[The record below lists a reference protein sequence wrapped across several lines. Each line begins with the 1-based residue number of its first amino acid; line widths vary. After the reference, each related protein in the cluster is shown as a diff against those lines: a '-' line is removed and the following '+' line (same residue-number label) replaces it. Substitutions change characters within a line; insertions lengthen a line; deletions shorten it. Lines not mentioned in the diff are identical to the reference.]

1 MPSLSTE
8 ICGLK
13 LRNPTILAS
22 GILDLTGS
30 SMKRVVEKGGAGAV
44 VTKSISVGPREGHRN
59 PSVIVVE
66 DGLLNAIGLSNPGYK
81 EFHSEIVKAK
91 TAGAPVIGS
100 VFGKTPD
107 EFAEVAGALT
117 SYGVDAI
124 EINLSCPN
132 VKGAQYSQDPKLSG
146 EVVRAVKTVV
156 DKPVI
161 AKLTSEVPS
170 IVKIASACV
179 DAGCDGVTAINT
191 IRAMKIDIEA
201 KAPILANVIG
211 GLSGTA
217 IKPIAVRCVYEIAG
231 ELSVPVIGCGG
242 ITTGRD
248 AVEFLMAG
256 ASAIQIGTAVHSRGI
271 GVFHK
276 VAREIE
282 AFMEKEGYRNIEEL
296 VGAAL

>member
-1 MPSLSTE
+1 
-8 ICGLK
+8 
-13 LRNPTILAS
+13 
-22 GILDLTGS
+22 
-30 SMKRVVEKGGAGAV
+30 
-44 VTKSISVGPREGHRN
+44 
-59 PSVIVVE
+59 
-66 DGLLNAIGLSNPGYK
+66 
-81 EFHSEIVKAK
+81 
-91 TAGAPVIGS
+91 
-100 VFGKTPD
+100 
-107 EFAEVAGALT
+107 
-117 SYGVDAI
+117 
-124 EINLSCPN
+124 
-132 VKGAQYSQDPKLSG
+132 
-146 EVVRAVKTVV
+146 
-156 DKPVI
+156 
-161 AKLTSEVPS
+161 
-170 IVKIASACV
+170 
-179 DAGCDGVTAINT
+179 
-191 IRAMKIDIEA
+191 MKIDIEA